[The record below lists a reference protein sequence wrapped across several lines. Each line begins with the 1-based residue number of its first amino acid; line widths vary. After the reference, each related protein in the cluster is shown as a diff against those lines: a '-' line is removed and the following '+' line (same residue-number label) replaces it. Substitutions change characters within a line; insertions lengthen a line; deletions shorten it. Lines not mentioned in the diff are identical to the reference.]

1 MADKKEQR
9 YVSENAQLMAEWDW
23 EKNDKWGFNP
33 NEITSHSGKKV
44 WWICVN
50 GHSFD
55 ATVANRSNG
64 KGCPYCSGH
73 KVMPGIND
81 LATLYPSIVKEWN
94 TAKNGDLLPT
104 MVSVGS
110 GKKVW
115 WKCRKGHEWQ
125 AIINSRTI
133 QRTGCPICRLE
144 QQTSF
149 PEQAILFYCSQV
161 TPSESRNMDFGK
173 EIDIYLP
180 KYRIGIEYNGIF
192 WHKDKNDADRRKV
205 DFFADKNI
213 RIITIA
219 ESNQNNVGGDTIE
232 YVYSSSNKDSL
243 NWAIQTLFGLIGLSK
258 VSIDVINDASKIYEQ
273 YITIEK
279 ENSLASKYPEI
290 ANQWNYEKNL
300 SLKPEMIMPSSNKKI
315 WWKCSEGHEWQA
327 TIANRNSGNGCPY
340 CSGRLAVKGK
350 NDLQILNPDLA
361 NEWDFEKNGD
371 LKPKDFTANSGIKVW
386 WKCSKGHEWQARIT
400 DRNKG
405 QSCPYCSGKKVLK
418 GYNDLQTTNPTLA
431 EEWNYEKNTGLT
443 PWDVSPGSNIKVW
456 WKCKKGHEWQ
466 ATINNRNKGRGCPY
480 CTGKKVLKGFNDLQ
494 TVNPAL
500 ANQWNYKKNNGLTP
514 ADVMPNS
521 NMKIW
526 WKCNKGHE
534 WQSRIADRN
543 RGKACPYCAGQKV
556 IKGVN
561 DLQTVNP
568 TLVNEWNYE
577 KNKGLTPVEVMP
589 SSNEKVWWKCN
600 YGHEWEAAIS
610 NRNKGSGCPHCARKE
625 RKLT

>member
-9 YVSENAQLMAEWDW
+9 YVSENAQLMTEWDW

-192 WHKDKNDADRRKV
+192 WHKNKNDADRRKV

-219 ESNQNNVGGDTIE
+219 ESNQNNVAGDTIE

-361 NEWDFEKNGD
+361 NEWDFEK
-371 LKPKDFTANSGIKVW
+371 KWRFKAKRFY
-386 WKCSKGHEWQARIT
+386 SK
-400 DRNKG
+400 
-405 QSCPYCSGKKVLK
+405 
-418 GYNDLQTTNPTLA
+418 
-431 EEWNYEKNTGLT
+431 
-443 PWDVSPGSNIKVW
+443 
-456 WKCKKGHEWQ
+456 
-466 ATINNRNKGRGCPY
+466 
-480 CTGKKVLKGFNDLQ
+480 
-494 TVNPAL
+494 
-500 ANQWNYKKNNGLTP
+500 
-514 ADVMPNS
+514 
-521 NMKIW
+521 
-526 WKCNKGHE
+526 
-534 WQSRIADRN
+534 
-543 RGKACPYCAGQKV
+543 
-556 IKGVN
+556 
-561 DLQTVNP
+561 
-568 TLVNEWNYE
+568 
-577 KNKGLTPVEVMP
+577 
-589 SSNEKVWWKCN
+589 
-600 YGHEWEAAIS
+600 
-610 NRNKGSGCPHCARKE
+610 
-625 RKLT
+625 

>member
-1 MADKKEQR
+1 MAEKK
-9 YVSENAQLMAEWDW
+9 YIIDNAELMAEWDW
-23 EKNDKWGFNP
+23 EKNNERGFIP
-33 NEITSHSGKKV
+33 NEITIHSGKKV
-44 WWICVN
+44 WWICAN

-64 KGCPYCSGH
+64 RGCPYCSGH
-73 KVMPGIND
+73 KVLSGEND
-81 LATLYPSIVKEWN
+81 LQTLYPSIAKEWN
-94 TAKNGDLLPT
+94 TVKSGDLLPT

-110 GKKVW
+110 RKKVW

-125 AIINSRTI
+125 AVINSRTI

-173 EIDIYLP
+173 EIDIFLP
-180 KYRIGIEYNGIF
+180 EYRIGIEYNGIF
-192 WHKDKNDADRRKV
+192 WHKNKNDTDRRKV

-219 ESNQNNVGGDTIE
+219 ESNQKNVSGDTIE

-243 NWAIQTLFGLIGLSK
+243 NWAIQTLFELIGLSK

-371 LKPKDFTANSGIKVW
+371 LKPEDFTANSGIKVW
-386 WKCSKGHEWQARIT
+386 WKCSKGHEWQARIA

-405 QSCPYCSGKKVLK
+405 QCCPYCSGKKVLK

-431 EEWNYEKNTGLT
+431 EEWNYEKNKGLA
-443 PWDVSPGSNIKVW
+443 PWDMSPGSNKKVW

-466 ATINNRNKGRGCPY
+466 ASINNRNKGRGCPY
-480 CTGKKVLKGFNDLQ
+480 CAGKKVLKGFNDLQ
-494 TVNPAL
+494 TANPAL
-500 ANQWNYKKNNGLTP
+500 AKQWNYEKNNGLTP

-521 NMKIW
+521 NEKIW

-534 WQSRIADRN
+534 WQASIADRN
-543 RGKACPYCAGQKV
+543 RGRGCPYCAGQKV

-568 TLVNEWNYE
+568 TLANEWNYE
-577 KNKGLTPVEVMP
+577 KNNGLTPMDVMP
-589 SSNEKVWWKCN
+589 NSDKKVWWKCEN
-600 YGHEWEAAIS
+600 GHAWQAMIS
-610 NRNKGSGCPHCARKE
+610 NRNKGNGCPVCRKNIK
-625 RKLT
+625 R